1 MKNKKI
7 ASILLALTICIQN
20 TACMQVKNGGN
31 EISSSVIASSFDNT
45 SEVLEDEDDDE
56 DITKTLQFFLD
67 ELSKV
72 KGIED
77 KIEFSNEEIEN
88 HLNTDDAI
96 KCTDKTKWDFE
107 TLFAKIEENSNQYA
121 LDHPEVH
128 SVFDL
133 YYVDN
138 YASSDDEKYYNLEI
152 MQGIRD
158 GIISEIQTAI
168 ENNDQHQ
175 LHQFSTLKIVFN
187 NSLFKNDLSTI
198 TGLYTNTDN
207 LVEIS
212 IDAIK
217 SVYDEYKDCN
227 YKTFLNDAA
236 KLVVM
241 HEMNH
246 AKEWACQDEIENG
259 KSIKFDVRNGDFI
272 STFLEA
278 NAENDLYYGKL
289 KDKNPAYRYHDD
301 SNDIAY
307 LQAKLYGNY
316 CEFENLIACINAF
329 DSNTDIS
336 EFYDAI
342 YNNDKNKIYTMLN
355 ASTDEEKILLNK
367 IMYSFDAFYGRNDY
381 FQKISQLYNFSDEF
395 TDEEYF
401 KFIDT
406 LGNMEYVDI
415 LKLSIKNLIL
425 YNETNN
431 DLSLKE
437 NLILYNFYLNK
448 IVTSATLIDYSDDF
462 TTTDYYLYR
471 ELYQGVKQIEDIFFR
486 YLSKR
491 YDISLN
497 DIYLQYN
504 EKDNDED
511 WLISFNDYFVGGVN
525 RTTIKN
531 LLDKFP
537 KLKMLSV
544 PNYNCYKALESA
556 VNGDEYYDETGYG
569 TKSKLNLRHLS

>member
-31 EISSSVIASSFDNT
+31 EISSSVVASSFDNT
-45 SEVLEDEDDDE
+45 SEVLEDEDDEE

-77 KIEFSNEEIEN
+77 KIEFGNEEIEN
-88 HLNTDDAI
+88 YLNTDEII

-138 YASSDDEKYYNLEI
+138 YASSDDERYYNLEI
-152 MQGIRD
+152 MQGIRE

-187 NSLFKNDLSTI
+187 NSLFKNDLSTT

-212 IDAIK
+212 IDAIR
-217 SVYDEYKDCN
+217 SVYDEYKDYN

-531 LLDKFP
+531 LLEKFS

-544 PNYNCYKALESA
+544 PNYSCYKALESA

>member
-1 MKNKKI
+1 
-7 ASILLALTICIQN
+7 
-20 TACMQVKNGGN
+20 
-31 EISSSVIASSFDNT
+31 
-45 SEVLEDEDDDE
+45 
-56 DITKTLQFFLD
+56 
-67 ELSKV
+67 
-72 KGIED
+72 
-77 KIEFSNEEIEN
+77 
-88 HLNTDDAI
+88 
-96 KCTDKTKWDFE
+96 
-107 TLFAKIEENSNQYA
+107 
-121 LDHPEVH
+121 
-128 SVFDL
+128 
-133 YYVDN
+133 
-138 YASSDDEKYYNLEI
+138 
-152 MQGIRD
+152 
-158 GIISEIQTAI
+158 
-168 ENNDQHQ
+168 
-175 LHQFSTLKIVFN
+175 
-187 NSLFKNDLSTI
+187 
-198 TGLYTNTDN
+198 
-207 LVEIS
+207 
-212 IDAIK
+212 
-217 SVYDEYKDCN
+217 
-227 YKTFLNDAA
+227 
-236 KLVVM
+236 
-241 HEMNH
+241 
-246 AKEWACQDEIENG
+246 
-259 KSIKFDVRNGDFI
+259 
-272 STFLEA
+272 
-278 NAENDLYYGKL
+278 
-289 KDKNPAYRYHDD
+289 
-301 SNDIAY
+301 
-307 LQAKLYGNY
+307 
-316 CEFENLIACINAF
+316 
-329 DSNTDIS
+329 
-336 EFYDAI
+336 
-342 YNNDKNKIYTMLN
+342 MLN
-355 ASTDEEKILLNK
+355 ASTDEEKILINK

-448 IVTSATLIDYSDDF
+448 IVTSATLRDYSDDF

-486 YLSKR
+486 YLSKH

>member
-45 SEVLEDEDDDE
+45 SEVLEDEDDEE

-88 HLNTDDAI
+88 YLNTDDAI

-121 LDHPEVH
+121 FDHPEVH

-138 YASSDDEKYYNLEI
+138 YASSDDERYYNLEI
-152 MQGIRD
+152 MQGIRE

-187 NSLFKNDLSTI
+187 NSLFKNDLSTT

-212 IDAIK
+212 IDAIR
-217 SVYDEYKDCN
+217 SVYDEYKDYN

-425 YNETNN
+425 Y
-431 DLSLKE
+431 KC
-437 NLILYNFYLNK
+437 YL
-448 IVTSATLIDYSDDF
+448 
-462 TTTDYYLYR
+462 
-471 ELYQGVKQIEDIFFR
+471 
-486 YLSKR
+486 
-491 YDISLN
+491 
-497 DIYLQYN
+497 
-504 EKDNDED
+504 
-511 WLISFNDYFVGGVN
+511 
-525 RTTIKN
+525 
-531 LLDKFP
+531 
-537 KLKMLSV
+537 
-544 PNYNCYKALESA
+544 
-556 VNGDEYYDETGYG
+556 
-569 TKSKLNLRHLS
+569 